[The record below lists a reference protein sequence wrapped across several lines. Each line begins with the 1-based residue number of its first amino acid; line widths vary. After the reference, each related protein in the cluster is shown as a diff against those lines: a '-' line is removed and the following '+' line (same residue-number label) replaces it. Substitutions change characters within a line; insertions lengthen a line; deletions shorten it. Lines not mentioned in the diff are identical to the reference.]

1 MEELQVITERVD
13 DVPLLIGTMTKI
25 GLVEILDHHTPTH
38 WKQRALSW
46 GWTAV
51 IWLSYI
57 LSEGDHRKSSVEQ
70 YISRMHN
77 TLENLTGQKIC
88 EADFATHRLAVLLK
102 YLSKESY
109 WTEIEKDLSKRS
121 IEVHE
126 LPTKLV
132 RCDATT
138 VSGYHEGSE
147 TGLFQFGHS
156 KDDAN
161 RRQIKVM
168 TGALDPLG
176 MPLATD
182 VVSGEKA
189 DDPLYIPVIERV
201 HNSLQKTGVL
211 YCGDCKMSALETRTY
226 IRSLYNHYLS
236 PLPLTGKIAQEMETW
251 IEDGLAKKADGKLEQ
266 VFRENDKGEEVL
278 IAQGYELDRNQSG
291 VYEGKEFQWNER
303 VLIVHSPAHAAKQK
317 RGLEQRLEKAQ
328 LKLKALTPPR
338 GRGKRQITEQ
348 SVLQEKIEKIL
359 KTHRVEG
366 LLTVEYE
373 KQVEEHTKYVGR
385 GRGSKKRP
393 QQVVK
398 RIRYQIKEIRR
409 EEDMVTAKKDTFGW
423 KAFVTDVDQQDL
435 SLQEAVL
442 CYRKE
447 YRVERIF
454 ERLKSRLNI
463 APLFVQRDDQVAGLT
478 HLLTLGIRVLTLIE
492 FVVHR
497 SLKQDQAVLEGM
509 YPGQPK
515 KRTAS
520 PTVERV
526 LQSFSNISLSIIHS
540 GGQVI
545 RHLTPLSDLQ
555 KDLLRRLGIS
565 LELYQNFE
573 NKSNGI
579 LLTNR

>member
-13 DVPLLIGTMTKI
+13 DIPLLIGTMTQI
-25 GLVEILDHHTPTH
+25 GLVEILDSHTPTH

-70 YISRMHN
+70 YISRMQD

-88 EADFATHRLAVLLK
+88 EADFATHRLAVLLRH
-102 YLSKESY
+102 LSQEAY
-109 WTEIEKDLSKRS
+109 WAEIEKDLSKRS

-126 LPTKLV
+126 LPTKVV

-147 TGLFQFGHS
+147 TGLLQFGHS
-156 KDDAN
+156 KDDASL
-161 RRQIKVM
+161 RQIKVM

-189 DDPLYIPVIERV
+189 DDPLYLPVIERV
-201 HNSLQKTGVL
+201 HNALQKTGVL
-211 YCGDCKMSALETRTY
+211 YCGDCKMSSLETRTY

-236 PLPLTGKIAQEMETW
+236 PLPLTGKIAKEMETW
-251 IEDGLAKKADGKLEQ
+251 IEGGLARKTDGELEQ

-278 IAQGYELDRNQSG
+278 IAEGYELDRNQSG

-303 VLIVHSPAHAAKQK
+303 ILILHSPAHAAKQE

-328 LKLKALTPPR
+328 LKLNALTPPR
-338 GRGKRQITEQ
+338 GRGKRQITEE
-348 SVLQEKIEKIL
+348 SVLQEKIDKIL
-359 KTHRVEG
+359 KAHKVEG

-393 QQVVK
+393 QQVIRK
-398 RIRYQIKEIRR
+398 IRYQIKDISRK
-409 EEDMVTAKKDTFGW
+409 EEQVTAKKDTFGW

-435 SLQEAVL
+435 SLQDAVL

-478 HLLTLGIRVLTLIE
+478 HLLALGIRVLTLIE
-492 FVVHR
+492 FVVRR

-515 KRTAS
+515 KRTAF

-540 GGQVI
+540 GEQVI

-555 KDLLRRLGIS
+555 KDLLRRLGIG
-565 LELYQNFE
+565 LELYQNLE